1 MHNHVLPKDGLKSVP
16 EAVLFEWVQAGCPP
30 CLDHLMMHHRKLVVF
45 VVRRQ
50 GLGQLSFQDALQAG
64 RIGLWHAIRGFDP
77 QKGYAFSTYAYPAI
91 ARSIWRAVRQ
101 AEREA
106 QATSTMVASSD
117 ALAGDPEQ
125 VLEAHLVQAALDE
138 LISRL
143 PDRLRYVIIARYGLA
158 GKPPAL
164 LRDIGSTLGLSGER
178 VRLLLLEAL
187 VWLRHPAHSHQLR
200 SLLERHTVADY
211 EWAEQLAQCWL
222 RRRRGGR
229 YGAD

>member
-1 MHNHVLPKDGLKSVP
+1 MHNHHVPKDGLSGVT
-16 EAVLFEWVQAGCPP
+16 EAVLFEWAQAGCPP

-64 RIGLWHAIRGFDP
+64 RLGLWHAIRGFDP

-91 ARSIWRAVRQ
+91 ARSVWRAVQQ
-101 AEREA
+101 AERDG
-106 QATSTMVASSD
+106 QATRMRVASLD

-125 VLEAHLVQAALDE
+125 VVEAHLVQVTLDD
-138 LISRL
+138 LIRRL
-143 PDRLRYVIIARYGLA
+143 PHRLRQVIIARYGLA
-158 GKPPAL
+158 GKSPAS
-164 LRDIGSTLGLSGER
+164 LRQIGATLGLSGER
-178 VRLLLLEAL
+178 VRLLQLEAL
-187 VWLRHPAHSHQLR
+187 VWLRHPAHSQVLR
-200 SLLERHTVADY
+200 SLLGRHTVADY

>member
-1 MHNHVLPKDGLKSVP
+1 MHNHILPAGGLSESS
-16 EAVLFEWVQAGCPP
+16 EAALFEWAQAGCSP
-30 CLDHLMMHHRKLVVF
+30 CLDHLMMHHRKLVIF

-64 RIGLWHAIRGFDP
+64 RLGLWHAIRGFDP

-101 AEREA
+101 AERDA
-106 QATSTMVASSD
+106 QATSTRVASPD

-125 VLEAHLVQAALDE
+125 EVEAHLVQAALDD
-138 LISRL
+138 LVRRL
-143 PDRLRYVIIARYGLA
+143 PKRLRVVIIARYGLA

-164 LRDIGSTLGLSGER
+164 LREIGSTLGLSGER

-187 VWLRHPAHSHQLR
+187 VWLRHPAHSQELR
-200 SLLERHTVADY
+200 SLLGRHTVADY
-211 EWAEQLAQCWL
+211 EWAEQLAHCWL

>member
-1 MHNHVLPKDGLKSVP
+1 
-16 EAVLFEWVQAGCPP
+16 
-30 CLDHLMMHHRKLVVF
+30 MMHHRKLVVF

-50 GLGQLSFQDALQAG
+50 VLGQLSFQDALQAG
-64 RIGLWHAIRGFDP
+64 RLGLWHAIRGFDP

-101 AEREA
+101 AERD
-106 QATSTMVASSD
+106 ATSQPARWSLLLD

-125 VLEAHLVQAALDE
+125 VVEAHLVQVTLDD
-138 LISRL
+138 LIRRL
-143 PDRLRYVIIARYGLA
+143 PDQLRQVIIARYGLA
-158 GKPPAL
+158 GKSPTS
-164 LRDIGSTLGLSGER
+164 LREIGSTLGLSGER
-178 VRLLLLEAL
+178 VRLLQLEAL
-187 VWLRHPAHSHQLR
+187 VWLRHPAHSQVLR
-200 SLLERHTVADY
+200 SLLGRHTVADY